1 MAQELNRI
9 KEHIKN
15 KQNFLLSG
23 GAGSGKT
30 YTLVQAIK
38 EIIKSKPFAKVACI
52 TYTNAAVREI
62 EKRVNH
68 NNLRVGT
75 IHDFLWDCISNFQ
88 SELRSTIIEL
98 INAGV
103 LNIRNSESTVDLSF
117 FTKEGKVYPIQYKE
131 YVRLKEGIISHD
143 EVIKVANRM
152 FKKYHKLRVIV
163 ACSYPFILIDEYQD
177 TDPLVIE
184 IFLEYFQNDT
194 KLGPCFGFFGDS
206 MQSIYDNGVGDLDKY
221 KQIKGL
227 LHEVK
232 LVENRRSPTAVINLA
247 NKIRFDGLIQN
258 PPNDNSAPN
267 IVDSHPKTGKAVF
280 YYSKSDLISIEDVR
294 DYLSKKDGWTFDNTK
309 KTKELNLTHKLIAK
323 QAEFATL
330 MEIHGGD
337 QIIKYRDLV
346 LNFVRKH
353 RINTEQLTFGELLE
367 TLNTKVKPT
376 TRIESFI
383 QSNKELYEYA
393 LKLNFDDFV
402 RNYVNTEQLIDD
414 KKQEEDQENKKGSK
428 RSELIRHLMK
438 IEKCIDLYSSGDISA
453 FLRVTEKQIN
463 KLSDR
468 SVLSDSIYRLKNVGD
483 KTVEEIIKV
492 ADELG
497 IVKIDDRLERY
508 SGLNAYIYHR
518 IMQVPYR
525 EVQNLYKYLEGKT
538 PFSTQH
544 KTKGSEFDNVLVV
557 LDNGNWNKYNFV
569 KLFTEVKGEMLDSV
583 TMRTRKIF
591 YVCCTRA
598 KENLAVY
605 FHQPSETVLNKAR
618 EWFGESNVIE
628 IKR

>member
-1 MAQELNRI
+1 M
-9 KEHIKN
+9 
-15 KQNFLLSG
+15 
-23 GAGSGKT
+23 
-30 YTLVQAIK
+30 
-38 EIIKSKPFAKVACI
+38 
-52 TYTNAAVREI
+52 
-62 EKRVNH
+62 
-68 NNLRVGT
+68 
-75 IHDFLWDCISNFQ
+75 
-88 SELRSTIIEL
+88 
-98 INAGV
+98 
-103 LNIRNSESTVDLSF
+103 
-117 FTKEGKVYPIQYKE
+117 
-131 YVRLKEGIISHD
+131 
-143 EVIKVANRM
+143 
-152 FKKYHKLRVIV
+152 
-163 ACSYPFILIDEYQD
+163 
-177 TDPLVIE
+177 
-184 IFLEYFQNDT
+184 
-194 KLGPCFGFFGDS
+194 
-206 MQSIYDNGVGDLDKY
+206 
-221 KQIKGL
+221 
-227 LHEVK
+227 
-232 LVENRRSPTAVINLA
+232 
-247 NKIRFDGLIQN
+247 
-258 PPNDNSAPN
+258 
-267 IVDSHPKTGKAVF
+267 
-280 YYSKSDLISIEDVR
+280 
-294 DYLSKKDGWTFDNTK
+294 
-309 KTKELNLTHKLIAK
+309 THKLIAK